1 MKAIF
6 KENNKLVLNSADRN
20 EQLVL
25 GDFIQK
31 ATNGEYS
38 INYTK
43 TLDINGDISGMVIEL
58 SSTEPSTPTEAV
70 ED

>member
-6 KENNKLVLNSADRN
+6 KENDKLVLNSADRN

-25 GDFIQK
+25 GDLIQK
-31 ATNGEYS
+31 VTNGNYS

-58 SSTEPSTPTEAV
+58 SDTKPSTPNRAV